1 MVLGLGFPPLLTVY
15 FSYVVA
21 QPLLRVLTKSQTATV
36 QSILHVLFLPT
47 PFKSSSTSAVTTSAE
62 EVLKAG
68 ALYRECAV
76 TQVRIPTPDGAPSG
90 SEEQKDGQMPDDKDL
105 GGVHLGQSVWES
117 FEVALK
123 EWEKTVPASDK
134 GAAGDDAPSVDT
146 PPSS

>member
-1 MVLGLGFPPLLTVY
+1 M
-15 FSYVVA
+15 
-21 QPLLRVLTKSQTATV
+21 ATV

-47 PFKSSSTSAVTTSAE
+47 PFKSSPTLAVTTSTENAPE

-76 TQVRIPTPDGAPSG
+76 VQVRIPTPDGIPSG
-90 SEEQKDGQMPDDKDL
+90 SEEQKDGPMPEDGEL

-134 GAAGDDAPSVDT
+134 GAGGDDAPSVDT

>member
-1 MVLGLGFPPLLTVY
+1 M
-15 FSYVVA
+15 
-21 QPLLRVLTKSQTATV
+21 ATV

-47 PFKSSSTSAVTTSAE
+47 PFKSSRAPAISTSIENAPE

-76 TQVRIPTPDGAPSG
+76 VHVRIPTPDGTPSG
-90 SEEQKDGQMPDDKDL
+90 NEEGPMPDDREL

-123 EWEKTVPASDK
+123 EWEKTVPASDEE
-134 GAAGDDAPSVDT
+134 AAGDDTPSVDT
-146 PPSS
+146 PTSP

>member
-1 MVLGLGFPPLLTVY
+1 M
-15 FSYVVA
+15 
-21 QPLLRVLTKSQTATV
+21 QPLLRLLTKSQMATV

-47 PFKSSSTSAVTTSAE
+47 PFKSSQASTTPTENAPE

-76 TQVRIPTPDGAPSG
+76 VNVRIPALDGTPSG
-90 SEEQKDGQMPDDKDL
+90 SEDQKDGSMPDDREL
-105 GGVHLGQSVWES
+105 GGVHLGQSIWES

-134 GAAGDDAPSVDT
+134 EAAGDDTPSVDT
-146 PPSS
+146 PTT